1 MTWVLQDA
9 KSKFSAVADTAFK
22 GTPLVVTRHGH
33 PLVAVISYELYKSKI
48 APEPVK
54 NIAEAF
60 MSCPVDVD
68 FDKLIPPRKSRR
80 ERGQPI
86 RQQSE
91 AAIAATKRD
100 PPIQQKQSTPYC
112 GMI

>member
-9 KSKFSAVADTAFK
+9 KGKFSAVADTAFK
-22 GTPLVVTRHGH
+22 GNPQVVTRHGH
-33 PLVAVISYELYKSKI
+33 PLVVVISYELYKSKI

-60 MSCPVDVD
+60 MSCTVDVD

-80 ERGQPI
+80 GRGHPV
-86 RQQSE
+86 R
-91 AAIAATKRD
+91 
-100 PPIQQKQSTPYC
+100 P
-112 GMI
+112 